1 MKENRLEALITQS
14 SKTVLLYFM
23 FCVIWWSLELIFYQE
38 IQPRVVDDIMSILL
52 VPIIWKAVEEKEK
65 VECDENNENH
75 EP

>member
-1 MKENRLEALITQS
+1 MKENRLKALITQS

-52 VPIIWKAVEEKEK
+52 VPIIWKAVEEKES
-65 VECDENNENH
+65 VEIDENEENH
-75 EP
+75 